1 VPDHAPI
8 SHLALVHGADAY
20 VVAPASANTVARLAH
35 GMADSLVTTAALGA
49 TCPVLVAPAMNNH
62 MLEHPA
68 TRANL
73 ATLRARGVTVVEPGT
88 GALASRGE
96 WGAGR
101 LAEPADVLAAVE
113 RVLAPAGPG
122 APGITLG
129 PLAAGGDDDAWS
141 GLRVLVTAGGT
152 REPIDAVRFVGNR
165 SSGRMG
171 LALAAVAAE
180 RGADVHLVAAN
191 VAAPAHPAVRRT
203 DVGTAAE
210 LHAACL
216 AHAPACDVVLMAAA
230 VADFRPAAP
239 AATKLKKTPG
249 QETLDLVLE
258 RTPDVLAALAAERRP
273 GQTLVG
279 FAAEHGDG
287 ALDYGRDKLTRKGV
301 DAIVVND
308 ISRTDIGFDATAN
321 EVTIVTAE
329 REVPVARAPKEDV
342 AGAVLDEVARLR
354 ARVVAASV

>member
-1 VPDHAPI
+1 
-8 SHLALVHGADAY
+8 
-20 VVAPASANTVARLAH
+20 
-35 GMADSLVTTAALGA
+35 
-49 TCPVLVAPAMNNH
+49 
-62 MLEHPA
+62 
-68 TRANL
+68 
-73 ATLRARGVTVVEPGT
+73 
-88 GALASRGE
+88 
-96 WGAGR
+96 
-101 LAEPADVLAAVE
+101 
-113 RVLAPAGPG
+113 
-122 APGITLG
+122 
-129 PLAAGGDDDAWS
+129 
-141 GLRVLVTAGGT
+141 VTAGGT

-354 ARVVAASV
+354 TRVVAASA